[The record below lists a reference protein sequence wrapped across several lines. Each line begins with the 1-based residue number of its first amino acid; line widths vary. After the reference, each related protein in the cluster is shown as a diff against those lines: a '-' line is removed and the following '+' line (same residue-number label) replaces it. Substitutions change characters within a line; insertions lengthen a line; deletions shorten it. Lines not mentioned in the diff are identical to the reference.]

1 MTKSS
6 YTKVTNT
13 ELTQRVDFSCCYL
26 YYDGIK
32 YQLDANNYKFEA
44 TVVKTDINSERYL
57 DYSRILSF
65 ESLRDIMK
73 SVVPDKTFLYSGNYK
88 EQVVANAL
96 YDTAGIPIEMYE
108 GSVSAEVIVNK
119 ISLKLKEALRQYPG
133 VSLKGTKLRET
144 VNSYVSWNPEKE
156 N

>member
-1 MTKSS
+1 MTTTK

-26 YYDGIK
+26 YYDGAK

-88 EQVVANAL
+88 EKMIANAL
-96 YDTAGIPIEMYE
+96 YDNADIPIEMYA
-108 GSVSAEVIVNK
+108 GQVSAEVIINK

-133 VSLKGTKLRET
+133 VTLKGTKLRET
-144 VNSYVSWNPEKE
+144 VNSYVSWKPEKE

>member
-1 MTKSS
+1 MTSTG

-26 YYDGIK
+26 YYDGSK

-44 TVVKTDINSERYL
+44 TVIKTGINSERYL

-65 ESLRDIMK
+65 ETLRDLMN

-88 EQVVANAL
+88 EQMVAFAFLDNT
-96 YDTAGIPIEMYE
+96 DIPTEMYE
-108 GSVSAEVIVNK
+108 GPVSAEVIINK
-119 ISLKLKEALRQYPG
+119 ISLKLQAALKQYPG

-144 VNSYVSWNPEKE
+144 VNSYVSWKPEKE
-156 N
+156 K

>member
-88 EQVVANAL
+88 
-96 YDTAGIPIEMYE
+96 AGIPIEMYE